1 MKVFNFHYASGKCKL
16 NDTEIFNRMAKL
28 KKTEIIKCW

>member
-1 MKVFNFHYASGKCKL
+1 MKKCSIFIMHQG
-16 NDTEIFNRMAKL
+16 NDTEIFNRMAKI